1 MNVLRFDKLTRIFSP
16 KGLPL
21 KTKVTKPK
29 VKKPNPN
36 KPGCMPNPTS
46 LTNGWDSNKYDK
58 NPFLL

>member
-29 VKKPNPN
+29 VKKQIV
-36 KPGCMPNPTS
+36 KKQYS
-46 LTNGWDSNKYDK
+46 KKSAYYQKIE
-58 NPFLL
+58 